1 MANLFSATCF
11 GVSFCAVMM
20 LMIVTHLKIKI
31 SSRIGYCDFS
41 FASGTLQ
48 PDQAI
53 QQRKHVIKK
62 HYTGLSCLLSHA

>member
-20 LMIVTHLKIKI
+20 LMFVTNLKIKI

-41 FASGTLQ
+41 FTLQ

-53 QQRKHVIKK
+53 KQRKHVVKK
-62 HYTGLSCLLSHA
+62 HYTGLSCVLSHA

>member
-1 MANLFSATCF
+1 
-11 GVSFCAVMM
+11 MM

-62 HYTGLSCLLSHA
+62 HYTGLSCVLSHA